1 MSDTETIF
9 YYIGIAIVAYLVG
22 WMYFANR
29 RSVDKPTPLPAN
41 NEVPPKQPVP
51 PVAPIALAPANSILE
66 TVCSGC
72 GAKSVIDQSA
82 PPKPCEYCGTIQAR
96 HS

>member
-1 MSDTETIF
+1 MSDTEVISYF
-9 YYIGIAIVAYLVG
+9 KGIAIVAYLVG
-22 WMYFANR
+22 CIYYFAIR

-41 NEVPPKQPVP
+41 NEVPPKQ
-51 PVAPIALAPANSILE
+51 LAPPIPVTPAISIVE

-72 GAKSVIDQSA
+72 GAKSVFDQAAS
-82 PPKPCEYCGTIQAR
+82 PKPCEYCGTIQAK